1 MTDKKISLAE
11 IKTEQK
17 SGAEKFLMNGIEQS
31 FSLIDFWSW
40 NQSDLIE
47 NRTRGI
53 LAEYIVK
60 NALDVKN
67 NDRIEWD
74 DYDLITETGLKIEI
88 KSAAYIQTWAQEKFS
103 NISFDISVN
112 KRSKSERKSDFYIFC
127 LLDCKKQNQ
136 INPQD
141 LDQWTFFLVE
151 TTEINNVLNSQSSI
165 TLNAL
170 RKKLNHFECKYY
182 ELKKLIETIGNKSN

>member
-1 MTDKKISLAE
+1 MTDKKISLPE

-60 NALDVKN
+60 KALDVKN

-112 KRSKSERKSDFYIFC
+112 KRTKSERKSDFYIFC

-182 ELKKLIETIGNKSN
+182 ELKKLIETIGNKS

>member
-1 MTDKKISLAE
+1 MTDKKISLPE

-17 SGAEKFLMNGIEQS
+17 SGDEKFLMNGIEQS

-67 NDRIEWD
+67 NDRIEWN

-112 KRSKSERKSDFYIFC
+112 KRSKSQRKSDFYIFC

-182 ELKKLIETIGNKSN
+182 ELKKLIETIGNKS

>member
-1 MTDKKISLAE
+1 MTDKKISLPK
-11 IKTEQK
+11 IQTNQK
-17 SGAEKFLMNGIEQS
+17 SGAERFVLNGIEQN

-60 NALDVKN
+60 NALDLKK

-74 DYDLITETGLKIEI
+74 DYDLITETDVKIEI
-88 KSAAYIQTWAQEKFS
+88 KSAAYIQTWEQDKFS
-103 NISFDISVN
+103 KISFDISVN
-112 KRSKSERKSDFYIFC
+112 KRNESERKSDIYIFC
-127 LLDCKKQNQ
+127 LLDCKKQNE
-136 INPQD
+136 INP
-141 LDQWTFFLVE
+141 LLLEQWTFFLVE
-151 TTEINNVLNSQSSI
+151 TSEINKVVRSQSTI
-165 TLNAL
+165 TLNSL

-182 ELKKLIETIGNKSN
+182 ELKTLIETIANN